1 MEIRKSVNRKSDK
14 MNACDYPDKKKVN
27 LYKILV
33 NIHIIFRIN
42 LCLKWTLIV
51 ANIITT
57 QVLNE

>member
-14 MNACDYPDKKKVN
+14 MNACDYPDKKKVK

-51 ANIITT
+51 ANNITT
-57 QVLNE
+57 